1 MSSPL
6 SLTMQLI
13 IVLLFYFF
21 IRAAISFHQTSLQNK
36 VLANKTEFTVDEY
49 QDLLI
54 DMFGRIQKSKES
66 FGDIEN
72 IEGTVDDDRAVFIWI
87 EDRNW
92 HTQRWLISRDLS
104 RKLIIVERTS
114 EIEPRWT
121 RQDLVTLTLVAIALC
136 MLNALISLHQ

>member
-6 SLTMQLI
+6 SLTMQLL
-13 IVLLFYFF
+13 IVLLLYFF
-21 IRAAISFHQTSLQNK
+21 LRAAISFHQTSLQNK

-54 DMFGRIQKSKES
+54 DMFAHIQKSKES

-72 IEGTVDDDRAVFIWI
+72 IEGTVDDDRAVFTWI
-87 EDRNW
+87 EDRSW

-104 RKLIIVERTS
+104 RKLIIVKRTS

-121 RQDLVTLTLVAIALC
+121 RQDLVTLTLMAIALC
-136 MLNALISLHQ
+136 AGNAFVIA